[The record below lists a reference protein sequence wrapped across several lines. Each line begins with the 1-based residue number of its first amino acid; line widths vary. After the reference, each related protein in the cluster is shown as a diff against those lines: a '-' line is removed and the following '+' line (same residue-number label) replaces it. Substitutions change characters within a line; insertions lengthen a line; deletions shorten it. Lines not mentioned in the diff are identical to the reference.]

1 MSIVK
6 VYYLKTCIELTLT
19 KSLPALS
26 TKLSLT
32 NSVRAAALHGAL
44 AANVSRKIKTRLTA
58 RPGSLVCKEEIER
71 KLVRFLLAWNPF
83 FWRKEGA
90 MLSFQNNYHFHRTWC
105 PKVPGW

>member
-1 MSIVK
+1 MVQ

-19 KSLPALS
+19 RSLPALS

-32 NSVRAAALHGAL
+32 NSVKAAALHGAL

-58 RPGSLVCKEEIER
+58 RPGSFVCKEDIL
-71 KLVRFLLAWNPF
+71 KGICLDSYLHGILF

-90 MLSFQNNYHFHRTWC
+90 MLSF
-105 PKVPGW
+105 

>member
-44 AANVSRKIKTRLTA
+44 AANVSRRIKTRLTA

-83 FWRKEGA
+83 FLEERGSNALVSE
-90 MLSFQNNYHFHRTWC
+90 
-105 PKVPGW
+105 